1 MKKLVSSLISG
12 LLVFSGV
19 SLAPIARAAETEP
32 RVFLS
37 DYTPNAGDQVRL
49 YFEGLE
55 PYTEYSYGYIFAIED
70 VVQASYPD
78 YLDAIGELGSFMADR
93 NGKHEIEFYWHWNS
107 SPTLDVFPG
116 LFPSHIYVNTLGALP
131 EKPSDALG
139 YSKLV
144 LPGHLFGL
152 GDVVPE
158 GPALAGDFIQSD
170 STLAFD
176 ISEINSDFDMYE
188 IYGWVGDGG
197 YYEIWEAAYGTTWSV
212 PYQISYGELNPGQEL
227 LVIETPPY
235 DMTKVM
241 VFFYSS
247 IIASSGW
254 MIIDGSGNEVW
265 VDDNHDYADIPTQ
278 VRPYTWTEGY
288 YGSEDSTFRI
298 AVSTPKKCFANGN
311 DLIFMSPGKCSWKIF
326 DAQSNYVFSDSA
338 TITASAPEDASF
350 PLEVLHLK
358 FAKGK
363 SALTSKMM
371 SRIEDF
377 AYFLDFLDFYVAG
390 HSYDEGTKKSMTALA
405 KARTIAVKNYL
416 RIGAEKV
423 IANTSMGNASPFGNA
438 TNSRRVDVISL
449 PVDDWIDFW

>member
-37 DYTPNAGDQVRL
+37 DYTPVTNQQVRL

-55 PYTEYSYGYIFAIED
+55 PYTEYSYGYVFAIGD
-70 VVQASYPD
+70 VMLPSLPGFYDSV
-78 YLDAIGELGSFMADR
+78 GELGTFTTNAI
-93 NGKHEIEFYWHWNS
+93 GKKEIEFYWQWSTGPDIDNMS
-107 SPTLDVFPG
+107 SAYLGYLYVTEVGLVPT
-116 LFPSHIYVNTLGALP
+116 
-131 EKPSDALG
+131 EPSDVLGLSELWIAGHKWGLENVSVTGSALEGDYFELNKQVILDITDIGGDYDTYQIFTWAGDASYWEIWQTGYESSWQALG
-139 YSKLV
+139 IL
-144 LPGHLFGL
+144 
-152 GDVVPE
+152 D
-158 GPALAGDFIQSD
+158 
-170 STLAFD
+170 
-176 ISEINSDFDMYE
+176 
-188 IYGWVGDGG
+188 
-197 YYEIWEAAYGTTWSV
+197 
-212 PYQISYGELNPGQEL
+212 YGELSPGQEA
-227 LVIETPPY
+227 LVINTGPNRF
-235 DMTKVM
+235 DRMLV
-241 VFFYSS
+241 VF
-247 IIASSGW
+247 ASTYASDAGW
-254 MIIDGSGNEVW
+254 MILDGNGDSVW
-265 VDDNHDYADIPTQ
+265 VDDPHDYANVEDQ
-278 VRPYTWTEGY
+278 VKPYTWTEGY
-288 YGSEDSTFRI
+288 YGSEDSFFEI
-298 AVSTPKKCFANGN
+298 QVSTPKKCFANGN

-438 TNSRRVDVISL
+438 ANSRRVDVISL
-449 PVDDWIDFW
+449 PVDDWTDFW